1 MYILLGAV
9 KNSSPFHIVHSLVLS
24 LAQALA
30 EVLVGSRR
38 EFAAGR
44 CTQLAA
50 RQEQQQKRRLSGFF
64 TISSVTLMGG
74 IEDIGSDIFASRG
87 RFPRDKA
94 SLSNMTT
101 IQTTNTYR

>member
-1 MYILLGAV
+1 MEINTPAVIGILL
-9 KNSSPFHIVHSLVLS
+9 LS
-24 LAQALA
+24 RIEIRIGLHD
-30 EVLVGSRR
+30 
-38 EFAAGR
+38 
-44 CTQLAA
+44 
-50 RQEQQQKRRLSGFF
+50 GFF